1 MDASVTHETIRVMGT
16 DGSPDG
22 EVTPSPSIT
31 DTEEMPAAPMIPKA
45 RFDAVNTRMKRAEAE
60 RAEWQTTA
68 TQWQTAAEGRA
79 QELASAQA
87 HLEAVTAKA
96 SEADA
101 LAALVTEL
109 VEARKTAVPDYLRD
123 LVDKLSPADALRW
136 LDAHADKLMPRPAP
150 PTDAGAR
157 GERGRGS
164 INPAQVLKRRSY

>member
-1 MDASVTHETIRVMGT
+1 MDARVTHETVHIMEAN
-16 DGSPDG
+16 GSPDG
-22 EVTPSPSIT
+22 EVAPTPAPSPSIT

-60 RAEWQTTA
+60 RAEWQT
-68 TQWQTAAEGRA
+68 AAETRA

-87 HLEAVTAKA
+87 YLEAVTAKA

-101 LAALVTEL
+101 LTALVTEL
-109 VEARKTAVPDYLRD
+109 VESRKTAVPDYLRD

-136 LDAHADKLMPRPAP
+136 LDAHADKLTPRPAP

-157 GERGRGS
+157 GERGRAS
-164 INPAQVLKRRSY
+164 VNPAQILKRRSY